1 MAMEF
6 EVKDLRTSKYFLG
19 MEVPRSK
26 KGISISQRK
35 FTLDLLE
42 ETGMLGYKPIETPI
56 E

>member
-6 EVKDLRTSKYFLG
+6 EVKDLRTLKYFLG